1 MADNSS
7 KNKRIAVNT
16 ILLYVRMFVTM
27 LVGLFTSRV
36 VLDALG
42 VEDFGIYNVVGGF
55 VSMFAIVRSG
65 LVSSTQRFITFYLGK
80 GDKKELNRTFS
91 TIALIYL
98 FLCIIVLVFA
108 ELGGEWFVE
117 NKLTIPENRL
127 SASRW
132 VFQFSLFT
140 LIVTLLSNS
149 YNSLIIA
156 HERMKAFAYITIYE
170 VISKL
175 AVAYILFVTS
185 YDKLIVYAALL
196 CVVQITVPVLYFIY
210 CQLNFKDE
218 IKLCWTFDWKKVKEI
233 YSFAGWS
240 MMGGI
245 ASIGFTQGLN
255 MLLGMFFTPVVNA
268 ARGVAVQVQSII
280 TQFVTNFQM
289 AIDPQII
296 KSYARGDIQYMG
308 SLISTSARFSYYLL
322 LLVSL
327 PVMLE
332 AEFLLDLW
340 LVEVPDYTPLFFRL
354 IIITTMFD
362 AISNPYGKAIH
373 ATGKIRNYQLICS
386 TLLIAIV
393 PIAYIV
399 LKLGGAPY
407 TVFVVHIV
415 LGFVAMICRIM
426 LANKVIAVSFFEFT
440 KKTAIPIIKV
450 TLIAVLVPIVTHCY
464 IVTDITRFFVVG
476 FTSVVM
482 VCICIFL
489 FGITSDERRMAIEKI
504 NKILHKNN
512 II

>member
-1 MADNSS
+1 MVDNSS
-7 KNKRIAVNT
+7 NNKRIAINT

-27 LVGLFTSRV
+27 LVGLYTSRV
-36 VLDALG
+36 VLDALS

-80 GDKKELNRTFS
+80 GDNRELNRTFS
-91 TIALIYL
+91 TITLIYV

-108 ELGGEWFVE
+108 EAGGEWFIE

-127 SASRW
+127 TAARW

-140 LIVTLLSNS
+140 LVVTLLSNS

-170 VISKL
+170 VIAKL

-196 CVVQITVPVLYFIY
+196 SVVQITVPVLYFVY
-210 CQLNFKDE
+210 CQRNFRDE
-218 IKLCWTFDWKKVKEI
+218 IKLCWTFDWKKVKVI

-255 MLLGMFFTPVVNA
+255 MLLGTFFTPVVNA

-340 LVEVPDYTPLFFRL
+340 LVKVPEYTPLFFRL
-354 IIITTMFD
+354 IIITAMFD

-386 TLLIAIV
+386 SLLIAIV
-393 PIAYIV
+393 PVAYIV

-415 LGFVAMICRIM
+415 LGFVVMICRIL
-426 LANKVIAVSFFEFT
+426 LANKVIVVSFLEFT
-440 KKTAIPIIKV
+440 KHTASPIVIV
-450 TLIAVLVPIVTHCY
+450 TMIAVLLPIATHYY
-464 IVTDITRFFVVG
+464 IANDIIRFFVVG

-489 FGITSDERRMAIEKI
+489 FGITPSERRMVTEKI
-504 NKILHKNN
+504 KKLHK
-512 II
+512 